1 MLSSGYYLW
10 RLATAIIKRQLTY
23 RCYDGCKQSGC
34 PTHEGTLEVQ
44 TTSQAYTFN
53 LDGRELF
60 FERGELEVI
69 MDLIVIT
76 NRSDC
81 VTIPY

>member
-1 MLSSGYYLW
+1 M
-10 RLATAIIKRQLTY
+10 AIIKRQLTY
-23 RCYDGCKQSGC
+23 RCYDDCLQSGC
-34 PTHEGTLEVQ
+34 PTHEATLEVQ

>member
-1 MLSSGYYLW
+1 MTTI
-10 RLATAIIKRQLTY
+10 RRELTY
-23 RCYDGCKQSGC
+23 RCYDDCRPQGC
-34 PTHEGTLEVQ
+34 PTHVATLEIQ

-53 LDGRELF
+53 LDGRELY
-60 FERGELEVI
+60 FERGELEAMI
-69 MDLIVIT
+69 ELIVIT